1 MALSLRQKQIGRS
14 SPARYWNLSLRLSAS
29 LPLCLAA
36 SLPHCLLYPFHP
48 LLFFFPCSPLRT
60 PPSSPNLTPP
70 SSPNLTPPWHRSS
83 PLHRT
88 APHPSIAPLLTPPSH
103 HSSPLRPTVRP
114 CGPDAFVRTSI
125 STAPPHASLLLAYA
139 YPFNSHSPFLIPL
152 DPTVRP
158 CAPPDAI
165 VRMLNLNSPVT
176 VTVGGGLAS
185 DGDVYKVLLLDKY
198 SRDLISPLLKV
209 SDLRKHGITLHLM
222 VDADRQPI
230 PDVPAVYFLQ
240 PTAGNMQ
247 RLVLDATR
255 GTYDKMHLNF
265 TSSVPRLLL
274 EDLAAGTLKANALH
288 RVARVFD
295 QYLEF
300 VCLDHGLFSLGQPES
315 YVRLN
320 DPMAKDKDVEGAVE
334 SIVNGL
340 FCVLV
345 TLGVVPVIRCPERGP
360 AEMVAR
366 QLDAKL
372 RAHLA
377 THNNLFKEAA
387 AGALAAGAAAVASG
401 GGGAGA
407 GAGGGG
413 ALGLFQRPLLFIADR
428 NFELAVGVQ
437 HEWTYRPLVHDVLG
451 MRLNR
456 VSIHKG
462 GAAGGAGAGSGPLSP
477 VLKGAGGGGGAK
489 ATSYE
494 LDDSDSFWVAHSES
508 PFPKAAEA
516 VDMLLKKWTQDKEQ
530 VNAASPTGDAFS
542 EAEDE
547 DVMGRTKQLS
557 AAMSAVPQLM
567 ERKRVIDKH
576 VTIGGTLLEEIK
588 SRALDAYFSMEED
601 LLTRGSTDRAA
612 MLDLLRKRGSKED
625 KLRLAI
631 IYLMA
636 TDNASAGDVEAVEA
650 ALREQ
655 QVDLAALHYIK
666 QVKRVNSSFA
676 AVAAAGGGAG
686 GVGGVGGSKDDLL
699 DWAGRLAG
707 QGLSRVTA
715 GVKNLLAGGRQLQLT
730 RAVEALMEGRPGQD
744 TDSFLC
750 LDPKAPKGGISST
763 AAGGSR
769 GAVRD
774 AIVFV
779 IGGGNY
785 MEYGG
790 LQEMA
795 RKAGAG
801 SGAAG
806 VRTVVYGTTE
816 MLAGSQFVEQLSEL
830 GRKMGYKAPPLP
842 AESAG
847 GAAGG
852 GGGAGGHR

>member
-1 MALSLRQKQIGRS
+1 
-14 SPARYWNLSLRLSAS
+14 
-29 LPLCLAA
+29 
-36 SLPHCLLYPFHP
+36 
-48 LLFFFPCSPLRT
+48 
-60 PPSSPNLTPP
+60 
-70 SSPNLTPPWHRSS
+70 
-83 PLHRT
+83 
-88 APHPSIAPLLTPPSH
+88 
-103 HSSPLRPTVRP
+103 
-114 CGPDAFVRTSI
+114 
-125 STAPPHASLLLAYA
+125 
-139 YPFNSHSPFLIPL
+139 
-152 DPTVRP
+152 
-158 CAPPDAI
+158 
-165 VRMLNLNSPVT
+165 
-176 VTVGGGLAS
+176 
-185 DGDVYKVLLLDKY
+185 
-198 SRDLISPLLKV
+198 
-209 SDLRKHGITLHLM
+209 
-222 VDADRQPI
+222 
-230 PDVPAVYFLQ
+230 
-240 PTAGNMQ
+240 
-247 RLVLDATR
+247 
-255 GTYDKMHLNF
+255 MHLNF
-265 TSSVPRLLL
+265 TASVPRLLL

-295 QYLEF
+295 QYSEF

-387 AGALAAGAAAVASG
+387 AGALAAGAAAELR
-401 GGGAGA
+401 
-407 GAGGGG
+407 AGGGG
-413 ALGLFQRPLLFIADR
+413 AARVDVP
-428 NFELAVGVQ
+428 AVGARRAGDEAQ
-437 HEWTYRPLVHDVLG
+437 PSEHPQGRRW
-451 MRLNR
+451 
-456 VSIHKG
+456 
-462 GAAGGAGAGSGPLSP
+462 GGAGAGSGPLSP
-477 VLKGAGGGGGAK
+477 VLKGAGGGGAGK

-547 DVMGRTKQLS
+547 DLMGRTKQLS

-612 MLDLLRKRGSKED
+612 MLDLLRKRGSRED

-655 QVDLAALHYIK
+655 GVDLAALHYIK

-676 AVAAAGGGAG
+676 AVAAAGGGGGGGG
-686 GVGGVGGSKDDLL
+686 GVGGMAGSKDDLL

-707 QGLSRVTA
+707 QSLSRVTA

-750 LDPKAPKGGISST
+750 LDPKAPKGGSSST

-801 SGAAG
+801 GGAAG

-830 GRKMGYKAPPLP
+830 GRKMGYKPPPPP
-842 AESAG
+842 AEAV
-847 GAAGG
+847 
-852 GGGAGGHR
+852 GGAGAGAGQR

>member
-198 SRDLISPLLKV
+198 SRDLISPLLKSLSLILDVPTAHHFLPCSPFSTLLFPSPTLLSLPNPPV
-209 SDLRKHGITLHLM
+209 SPPTLFPLPHPPFSL
-222 VDADRQPI
+222 PH
-230 PDVPAVYFLQ
+230 PPLSPSSPLPAVYFLQ

-274 EDLAAGTLKANALH
+274 EDLAA
-288 RVARVFD
+288 
-295 QYLEF
+295 
-300 VCLDHGLFSLGQPES
+300 
-315 YVRLN
+315 
-320 DPMAKDKDVEGAVE
+320 
-334 SIVNGL
+334 
-340 FCVLV
+340 
-345 TLGVVPVIRCPERGP
+345 
-360 AEMVAR
+360 R
-366 QLDAKL
+366 QW
-372 RAHLA
+372 
-377 THNNLFKEAA
+377 
-387 AGALAAGAAAVASG
+387 ALASRPAAAVASG
-401 GGGAGA
+401 VG
-407 GAGGGG
+407 GAGGGRAEPG
-413 ALGLFQRPLLFIADR
+413 Q
-428 NFELAVGVQ
+428 
-437 HEWTYRPLVHDVLG
+437 
-451 MRLNR
+451 
-456 VSIHKG
+456 
-462 GAAGGAGAGSGPLSP
+462 GAALSP

-516 VDMLLKKWTQDKEQ
+516 VDMLLYKWKHDKEHMNAATVDMLLKKWTQDKEQ

-730 RAVEALMEGRPGQD
+730 RAH
-744 TDSFLC
+744 
-750 LDPKAPKGGISST
+750 SSR
-763 AAGGSR
+763 GSR

-852 GGGAGGHR
+852 GGGCWRP

>member
-1 MALSLRQKQIGRS
+1 MALSLRQKQI
-14 SPARYWNLSLRLSAS
+14 
-29 LPLCLAA
+29 
-36 SLPHCLLYPFHP
+36 
-48 LLFFFPCSPLRT
+48 
-60 PPSSPNLTPP
+60 
-70 SSPNLTPPWHRSS
+70 
-83 PLHRT
+83 
-88 APHPSIAPLLTPPSH
+88 
-103 HSSPLRPTVRP
+103 
-114 CGPDAFVRTSI
+114 
-125 STAPPHASLLLAYA
+125 
-139 YPFNSHSPFLIPL
+139 
-152 DPTVRP
+152 
-158 CAPPDAI
+158 DAI

-222 VDADRQPI
+222 VDAERQPI

-387 AGALAAGAAAVASG
+387 AGALAAGAAAVA
-401 GGGAGA
+401 
-407 GAGGGG
+407 
-413 ALGLFQRPLLFIADR
+413 
-428 NFELAVGVQ
+428 
-437 HEWTYRPLVHDVLG
+437 
-451 MRLNR
+451 LNR

-477 VLKGAGGGGGAK
+477 VLKGAGAGGGAK

-516 VDMLLKKWTQDKEQ
+516 DKEQVNPAAVCPFPLSIPNLPSSSPLLPTSHMLLKKWTLDKEQINAAAVRFPSPNSRSSNPLRCILLCSQVDMLLKKWTQDKEQ

-750 LDPKAPKGGISST
+750 LDPKAPKGGSSST

-830 GRKMGYKAPPLP
+830 GRKMGYKAPPPP
-842 AESAG
+842 AESVG

-852 GGGAGGHR
+852 AGGAVGGHR

>member
-1 MALSLRQKQIGRS
+1 
-14 SPARYWNLSLRLSAS
+14 
-29 LPLCLAA
+29 
-36 SLPHCLLYPFHP
+36 
-48 LLFFFPCSPLRT
+48 
-60 PPSSPNLTPP
+60 
-70 SSPNLTPPWHRSS
+70 
-83 PLHRT
+83 
-88 APHPSIAPLLTPPSH
+88 
-103 HSSPLRPTVRP
+103 
-114 CGPDAFVRTSI
+114 
-125 STAPPHASLLLAYA
+125 
-139 YPFNSHSPFLIPL
+139 
-152 DPTVRP
+152 
-158 CAPPDAI
+158 
-165 VRMLNLNSPVT
+165 
-176 VTVGGGLAS
+176 
-185 DGDVYKVLLLDKY
+185 
-198 SRDLISPLLKV
+198 
-209 SDLRKHGITLHLM
+209 
-222 VDADRQPI
+222 
-230 PDVPAVYFLQ
+230 
-240 PTAGNMQ
+240 
-247 RLVLDATR
+247 
-255 GTYDKMHLNF
+255 
-265 TSSVPRLLL
+265 
-274 EDLAAGTLKANALH
+274 
-288 RVARVFD
+288 
-295 QYLEF
+295 
-300 VCLDHGLFSLGQPES
+300 
-315 YVRLN
+315 
-320 DPMAKDKDVEGAVE
+320 
-334 SIVNGL
+334 
-340 FCVLV
+340 
-345 TLGVVPVIRCPERGP
+345 
-360 AEMVAR
+360 
-366 QLDAKL
+366 
-372 RAHLA
+372 
-377 THNNLFKEAA
+377 
-387 AGALAAGAAAVASG
+387 
-401 GGGAGA
+401 
-407 GAGGGG
+407 
-413 ALGLFQRPLLFIADR
+413 
-428 NFELAVGVQ
+428 
-437 HEWTYRPLVHDVLG
+437 

-631 IYLMA
+631 IYLMV

-750 LDPKAPKGGISST
+750 LDPKAPKGGSSST

-801 SGAAG
+801 GGAAG

-830 GRKMGYKAPPLP
+830 GRKMGYKAPPPP
-842 AESAG
+842 AESVG
-847 GAAGG
+847 GAVGGAGD
-852 GGGAGGHR
+852 AGGHR

>member
-1 MALSLRQKQIGRS
+1 MALSLRQKQID
-14 SPARYWNLSLRLSAS
+14 
-29 LPLCLAA
+29 
-36 SLPHCLLYPFHP
+36 
-48 LLFFFPCSPLRT
+48 T
-60 PPSSPNLTPP
+60 
-70 SSPNLTPPWHRSS
+70 
-83 PLHRT
+83 
-88 APHPSIAPLLTPPSH
+88 I
-103 HSSPLRPTVRP
+103 
-114 CGPDAFVRTSI
+114 I
-125 STAPPHASLLLAYA
+125 
-139 YPFNSHSPFLIPL
+139 
-152 DPTVRP
+152 
-158 CAPPDAI
+158 
-165 VRMLNLNSPVT
+165 RMLNLNSPVT
-176 VTVGGGLAS
+176 VTMGGPSTS

-230 PDVPAVYFLQ
+230 PDVPAVYFVQ
-240 PTAGNMQ
+240 ATPGNIQ
-247 RLVLDATR
+247 RVIQDATR

-265 TSSVPRLLL
+265 TASVPRLLL

-295 QYLEF
+295 QYSEF

-401 GGGAGA
+401 GGGAGG
-407 GAGGGG
+407 GAGGGGVGG

-451 MRLNR
+451 MKLNR

-462 GAAGGAGAGSGPLSP
+462 GAGGGAGAGSGPLSP
-477 VLKGAGGGGGAK
+477 VLKGAGGGGAGK

-547 DVMGRTKQLS
+547 DLMGRTKQLS

-612 MLDLLRKRGSKED
+612 MLDLLRKRGSRED

-655 QVDLAALHYIK
+655 GVDLAALHYIK
-666 QVKRVNSSFA
+666 Q
-676 AVAAAGGGAG
+676 
-686 GVGGVGGSKDDLL
+686 DDLL

-707 QGLSRVTA
+707 QSLSRVTA

-750 LDPKAPKGGISST
+750 LDPKAPKGGSSST

-801 SGAAG
+801 GGAAG

-830 GRKMGYKAPPLP
+830 GRKMGYKPPPPP
-842 AESAG
+842 AEAV
-847 GAAGG
+847 
-852 GGGAGGHR
+852 GGAGAGAGQR